1 MFRIKKSLFFI
12 LIWSLLPVLAWS
24 QDCSFSPNRRLKAQY
39 KEALQ
44 NIAIGNI
51 PKAKSLFADMVQ
63 RYPLFAKAYLSYGI
77 VILQDYYSETAKAEN
92 YLLKALSICPDSS
105 VLAHFYLGKLYFGR
119 RDFKKSIQHLEA
131 FLKQKERQNQKDV
144 ATARNY
150 LLYARVSD
158 DLISHPVDFH
168 PVKVAGIS
176 SSDDEYLP
184 IISPDNEFA
193 LYTRRS
199 EKLIERGFESKYTQI
214 ETFAYSLRQADGHF
228 DAGRAMPYPFNQSPN
243 EGAPSLTI
251 DNNDLYYTL
260 CVYNTKND
268 YLNCDLMH
276 SHFNGRRWTE
286 PLSLGK
292 NINTA
297 NSWESQPSVN
307 ATGDIIYFSSDR
319 KGGYGGY
326 DLYKTH
332 KLKNGKWSDPENLGP
347 EINTAGHEKSP
358 FIHSD
363 SQTLYFSSDG
373 IPGLGGFDIFYSRM
387 DSNQKFGKPVNIG
400 YPINSFQDDLGFF
413 VSTDGN
419 SGYYASNRFEENKN
433 WNLYSFPLYEKAK
446 PKKVLFIKGH
456 VKKEDSS
463 NYTRTKVEIR
473 NLKTKTITEIPVD
486 SVSGNYV
493 AVVLFH
499 DDQLLTV
506 KKQGYVYES
515 KYMATIDTSLSKPS
529 RVDLELK
536 PIQVGASYK
545 INDIYFATNSDKL
558 TSKSLKVIKE
568 FYDFLKVNSNLDIE
582 IQGHTDAIGS
592 IEKNQDLSMRRARAV
607 YNYLILLGI
616 DQNRL
621 TYKGYGET
629 KPVADNR
636 TSIGRS
642 QNRRT
647 VFVIKKNR
655 IN

>member
-1 MFRIKKSLFFI
+1 MFRIKKSLYFLF
-12 LIWSLLPVLAWS
+12 IWSLLPLLAWS
-24 QDCSFSPNRRLKAQY
+24 QDCSFSPSRRLTTQY
-39 KEALQ
+39 KEALK
-44 NIAIGNI
+44 NSEIGNM
-51 PKAKSLFADMVQ
+51 PKATSLLSSLIHQ
-63 RYPLFAKAYLSYGI
+63 NPRFAKAYLSYGI
-77 VILQDYYSETAKAEN
+77 IILQDYYSETTQAEN
-92 YLLKALSICPDSS
+92 YLLKALSICPDST

-131 FLKQKERQNQKDV
+131 FLKQKERQNKKNV
-144 ATARNY
+144 TTAKNY
-150 LLYARVSD
+150 LRYAKVSD

-176 SSDDEYLP
+176 SSEDEYLP

-193 LYTRRS
+193 LYTRRH

-214 ETFAYSLRQADGHF
+214 ETFAYSLRQSDGHF

-260 CVYNTKND
+260 CIYNPKND

-276 SHFNGRRWTE
+276 SHFNGKRWSE
-286 PLSLGK
+286 PSSLGK

-297 NSWESQPSVN
+297 SSWESQPSVN
-307 ATGDIIYFSSDR
+307 AAGNIIYFSSDR

-326 DLYKTH
+326 DLYKTR
-332 KLKNGKWSDPENLGP
+332 KLRNGKWSDPENLGP

-387 DSNQKFGKPVNIG
+387 DSNQKFGKPINIG

-419 SGYYASNRFEENKN
+419 SGYYASNRFEQNKS

-463 NYTRTKVEIR
+463 NFTRTKVEIR
-473 NLKTKTITEIPVD
+473 NLKTKTLTEIPID

-493 AVVLFH
+493 AVILFH

-515 KYMATIDTSLSKPS
+515 KYMATNDSSLTKPIQ
-529 RVDLELK
+529 VDLELK
-536 PIQVGASYK
+536 PIKVGASYK
-545 INDIYFATNSDKL
+545 INDIYFATNSAKL
-558 TSKSLKVIKE
+558 TSKSLKVIKA
-568 FYDFLKVNSNLDIE
+568 FFDFLKTNSNLDIE

-592 IEKNQDLSMRRARAV
+592 IENNQDLSMRRARAV

-629 KPVADNR
+629 KPVADNH
-636 TSIGRS
+636 TSFGRS

-647 VFVIKKNR
+647 VFVIKKK
-655 IN
+655 